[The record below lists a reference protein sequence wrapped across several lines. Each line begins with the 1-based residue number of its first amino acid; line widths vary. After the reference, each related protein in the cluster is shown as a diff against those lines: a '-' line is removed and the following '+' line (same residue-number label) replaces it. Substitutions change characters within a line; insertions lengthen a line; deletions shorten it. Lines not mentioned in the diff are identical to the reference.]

1 MSGQIDDIRFMLYK
15 HGVAHVN
22 DMSDEHVI
30 EIFNDELADK
40 PYWFCKDCHEFHSKS
55 QHHCSM
61 PCVGTSETDAHVGTE
76 LVIHNTDKLLV
87 KSRTEE
93 EYERI
98 YSEFDPTSYEQ
109 DDDHL
114 QFPHTRFASWMNTSQ
129 RFYNMKILRHAS
141 GKLEE
146 AARLW
151 KCRNGKVNI
160 NDMSKPMTRFEQAL
174 RKFEIKRFNGWRQTG
189 ASKSLEELLN
199 WALQTAP
206 Q

>member
-1 MSGQIDDIRFMLYK
+1 MCEEIDNIRYMLYK
-15 HGVAHVN
+15 HGVGHVN

-30 EIFNDELADK
+30 ELFNEELADK
-40 PYWFCKDCHEFHSKS
+40 PYWFCADCHQFHSKG
-55 QHHCSM
+55 QLHCSL
-61 PCVGTSETDAHVGTE
+61 PCVREDIE
-76 LVIHNTDKLLV
+76 KDI
-87 KSRTEE
+87 TEE
-93 EYERI
+93 EYEEV
-98 YSEFDPTSYEQ
+98 YGGFDPRDYSQ

-129 RFYNMKILRHAS
+129 RYYNLKILRHVD
-141 GKLEE
+141 GNLEE